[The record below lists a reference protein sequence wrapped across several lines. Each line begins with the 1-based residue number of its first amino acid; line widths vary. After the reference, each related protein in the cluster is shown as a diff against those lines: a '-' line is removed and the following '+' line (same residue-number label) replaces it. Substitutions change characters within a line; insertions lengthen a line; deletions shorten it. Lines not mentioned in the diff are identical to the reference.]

1 VRDDGTPEKEIS
13 DMANTFAPNG
23 FAQYRGAGSAPTY
36 EQTMAAIVS
45 SNTTPIFLNDPV
57 MQASNAT
64 GVGTGYIAQATGPV
78 TLTVSAT
85 GIATVATGAM
95 TITYTAISSST
106 ANIPTFASTTYAPPV
121 GSVVVVTNATGVP
134 NGAFTVISATATTV
148 VVQSS
153 TATAATSSA
162 STPVVTVYVPV
173 AGVFAGCKYLST
185 SQKRTVWSNYWPGS
199 DTSNDVEAYVIT
211 DPNARFLVQTANSNT
226 TATAVGQAQVGE
238 NIGFNWND
246 SVTTGETNGNTANGL
261 STMFADQFTLS
272 SAGVTGANAA
282 LPFRI
287 VALSN
292 YLPGQANPLSGVNGN
307 DATSGYNDIIVAFNN
322 AMPRN
327 FAGM

>member
-1 VRDDGTPEKEIS
+1 
-13 DMANTFAPNG
+13 MANTFAPNG

-85 GIATVATGAM
+85 GIVTAATGAM

-121 GSVVVVTNATGVP
+121 GSTIVVTNATGVP

-211 DPNARFLVQTANSNT
+211 DPNARFIVQTANSNT